1 MTELIIAFSSLIA
14 VILGTGGVLFHKQNK
29 RLKAAEAEAA
39 EKAVIAKDLEN
50 QKTAS
55 DEWIRLYNETK
66 DELNDCRKKIS
77 ELQNKLYMAIEVEA
91 QQRLVINDLEWSRCV
106 LNGCSKR
113 QPPRNFEKK
122 LEKIE
127 NLHETIMKVKE
138 VSDDDMDETENQME
152 VD

>member
-1 MTELIIAFSSLIA
+1 MTEVIIAFSSLLALI
-14 VILGTGGVLFHKQNK
+14 VGTGGILFHKQNK

-55 DEWIRLYNETK
+55 DEWIRLYKEAK
-66 DELNDCRKKIS
+66 EELNGCHQKIA
-77 ELQNKLYMAIEVEA
+77 ELQGKLYLAVEVES

-106 LNGCSKR
+106 VNGCAKR
-113 QPPRNFEKK
+113 QPPRDFEKK
-122 LEKIE
+122 REKIE
-127 NLHETIMKVKE
+127 NMHESIMKGRVAN
-138 VSDDDMDETENQME
+138 DDDDEPENQME